1 MVPYGGIVKVYDKID
16 GSGWRRKVKERI
28 TITKKKM
35 FNYKFN
41 LLCLF

>member
-28 TITKKKM
+28 TITKK
-35 FNYKFN
+35 NV
-41 LLCLF
+41 